1 VWISTTSAPA
11 NQSDRRR
18 DTPVLAGVDLQS
30 EHKRRQIAFVLTLNS
45 ARRTRPPSDPERR
58 DRLPSALVADQAWQG
73 DACSLVEAFRAGQR
87 SPVEELEATFAAIDA
102 SALNAFSHLD
112 REPALLAA
120 GAADV
125 GLPFGG
131 VPIGVKQ
138 LDTVAG
144 WPSTEASVPLA
155 GGIASSTS
163 TMVQRARDLGGAVL
177 AGQTTASEFG
187 GVNLTRTVLHGTT
200 RNPWQLDRTP
210 GGSSGG
216 SAAAVAGGLLTL
228 ATGGDGGGSI
238 RIPAGFC
245 GLVGLK
251 ATFGRIPRSPQ
262 AKYGNL
268 TVSVGCL
275 ARSVR
280 DTARWFDVCNGHDP
294 RDPLSLP
301 RVEGWERGLGT
312 LGEQLRGLRVAV
324 VERWGNATVSPPMWE
339 LLSAAAE
346 ELIATTGLR
355 RVDGIDAG
363 LPRMGAAWSI
373 SGMIEIAAQLG
384 ERYPDCADDLTPEI
398 RHGLEATAG
407 KYSAE
412 ARARIERRR
421 MEVNEAMARIFDPVD
436 GVDLV
441 ITASNPDVAFAA
453 DGPLPDT
460 FGGVA
465 AGAGNNGKL
474 TFPANLHGNPAISI
488 PAGELD
494 GLPIGLQVIGRHF
507 TEPLLLE
514 LALLVE
520 HNRPWPLTA
529 PSELVGS

>member
-1 VWISTTSAPA
+1 M
-11 NQSDRRR
+11 
-18 DTPVLAGVDLQS
+18 
-30 EHKRRQIAFVLTLNS
+30 
-45 ARRTRPPSDPERR
+45 
-58 DRLPSALVADQAWQG
+58 ADEAWQG
-73 DACSLVEAFRAGQR
+73 DACSLVEAFRSGAR
-87 SPVEELEATFAAIDA
+87 SPAEELEATFAAIDA
-102 SALNAFSHLD
+102 SPLNAFSHLD
-112 REPALLAA
+112 REHAVVAA
-120 GAADV
+120 GVADV

-138 LDTVAG
+138 LDAVAG
-144 WPSTEASVPLA
+144 WPENEASVPLA
-155 GGIASSTS
+155 GGIATATS
-163 TMVQRARDLGGAVL
+163 TMVQRARELGGVVL

-216 SAAAVAGGLLTL
+216 SAAAVAGGLVTL

-251 ATFGRIPRSPQ
+251 GTFGRIPRSP
-262 AKYGNL
+262 AALYGNL
-268 TVSVGCL
+268 TVAIGCL

-301 RVEGWERGLGT
+301 RVDGWERGLGT
-312 LGEQLRGLRVAV
+312 LGQHLQELRVAV

-339 LLSAAAE
+339 LLAAAADD
-346 ELIATTGLR
+346 LVAAAGLQR
-355 RVDGIDAG
+355 IEGIDAG

-373 SGMIEIAAQLG
+373 SGMLETAARLG
-384 ERYPDCADDLTPEI
+384 DRYPACADDLTPEI
-398 RHGLEATAG
+398 RHGMAATAG

-412 ARARIERRR
+412 ARARIEQRR
-421 MEVNEAMARIFDPVD
+421 MEVNEAMARLFDPVD

-441 ITASNPDVAFAA
+441 IAASNPDVAFAA

-460 FGGVA
+460 FGGVVA
-465 AGAGNNGKL
+465 EAGAGNNGRL

-488 PAGELD
+488 PAGQLD

-514 LALLVE
+514 LALCVE
-520 HNRPWPLTA
+520 RNRPWPLVAVPDTPAATA
-529 PSELVGS
+529 TATARS